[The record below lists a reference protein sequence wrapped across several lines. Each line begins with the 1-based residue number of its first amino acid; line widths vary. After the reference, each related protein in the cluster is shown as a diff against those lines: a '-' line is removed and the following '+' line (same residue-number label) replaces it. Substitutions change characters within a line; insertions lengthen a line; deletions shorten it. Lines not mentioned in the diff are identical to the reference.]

1 MLKHIN
7 ATCCNIEQVQQ
18 NHTHCNHNIIGSS
31 DPNGSDVHITVCFPN
46 MGAYYEFEKELYDLG
61 YCHPNHNNQQ
71 SVALLPFG
79 TTNINPQNP
88 AFKCVCITK

>member
-7 ATCCNIEQVQQ
+7 ATCCDLDQIQQ

-46 MGAYYEFEKELYDLG
+46 EDAYYKFKDELFELG

-71 SVALLPFG
+71 SVNFQKILRAEV
-79 TTNINPQNP
+79 TPQNP
-88 AFKCVCITK
+88 AFKCACITK